1 MEFGSWEVFINDEHT
16 RSFLSLEIV
25 AVGNPE
31 VRVLD
36 CKQNSA
42 AVFFLAS
49 EFNDLIYFWYWF
61 PIVIV
66 MHKLG
71 GQLSV
76 FS

>member
-36 CKQNSA
+36 CKQLSA
-42 AVFFLAS
+42 AVFFL
-49 EFNDLIYFWYWF
+49 
-61 PIVIV
+61 
-66 MHKLG
+66 H
-71 GQLSV
+71 LS
-76 FS
+76 SMT